1 MQFTLELGLILAA
14 VLLVLSVTA
23 SKISDRFG
31 IPALLVFLVVGMLAG
46 SDGPGG
52 IYFDDASLAQ
62 SIGVIALVVILF
74 SGGLDT
80 EWKSVRPVLKEG
92 LTLATL
98 GTLITALVVG
108 AFAHLIFHFSW
119 VEGML
124 LGAIVS
130 STDAAAVF
138 AVLRSRGVRLRGT
151 LKPLLELE
159 SGSNDPMAV
168 FLTVGLI
175 QLALNPGK
183 SAWQLVPLFFQQ
195 MILGAVM
202 GYAVGILSLYL
213 INRLKLGYDGLYPV
227 LTIGMIFISYG
238 ATALLGG
245 SGFLAVYVTG
255 LVLGRADFLHKR
267 SLIRFYDG
275 TAWLMQIIMFLT
287 LGLLVFPSRLV
298 PVILPGL
305 GLALALMLVAR
316 PISVLLG
323 LLFSRYRWRER
334 AFISWVGLR
343 GAVPIILALY
353 PKMAELPHAD
363 LIFNVVFFVVLTSVL
378 VQGTLI
384 PPVARLL
391 KVDAPEESKVTHPL
405 EMVPVDGW
413 QGKLREIR
421 LPSNCWA
428 SGKAIYEL
436 GLPMEYLIVLIERGG
451 KWIIPNG
458 SVILQA
464 GDTLLGLSSAEVQE
478 QVEQF
483 FCTAPA
489 SLPER

>member
-1 MQFTLELGLILAA
+1 
-14 VLLVLSVTA
+14 
-23 SKISDRFG
+23 
-31 IPALLVFLVVGMLAG
+31 
-46 SDGPGG
+46 
-52 IYFDDASLAQ
+52 
-62 SIGVIALVVILF
+62 
-74 SGGLDT
+74 
-80 EWKSVRPVLKEG
+80 
-92 LTLATL
+92 
-98 GTLITALVVG
+98 
-108 AFAHLIFHFSW
+108 
-119 VEGML
+119 
-124 LGAIVS
+124 
-130 STDAAAVF
+130 
-138 AVLRSRGVRLRGT
+138 
-151 LKPLLELE
+151 
-159 SGSNDPMAV
+159 
-168 FLTVGLI
+168 
-175 QLALNPGK
+175 
-183 SAWQLVPLFFQQ
+183 
-195 MILGAVM
+195 
-202 GYAVGILSLYL
+202 
-213 INRLKLGYDGLYPV
+213 
-227 LTIGMIFISYG
+227 
-238 ATALLGG
+238 
-245 SGFLAVYVTG
+245 
-255 LVLGRADFLHKR
+255 
-267 SLIRFYDG
+267 
-275 TAWLMQIIMFLT
+275 
-287 LGLLVFPSRLV
+287 
-298 PVILPGL
+298 
-305 GLALALMLVAR
+305 
-316 PISVLLG
+316 
-323 LLFSRYRWRER
+323 
-334 AFISWVGLR
+334 
-343 GAVPIILALY
+343 VPIILALY

>member
-80 EWKSVRPVLKEG
+80 EWKAVRPVLKEG

-98 GTLITALVVG
+98 GTFITALLVG
-108 AFAHLIFHFSW
+108 LFAYLIFDLSL

-124 LGAIVS
+124 LGSIVS

-138 AVLRSRGVRLRGT
+138 AVLRSRGVHLKGR

-168 FLTVGLI
+168 FLTVGMI
-175 QLALNPGK
+175 QLALNPGR
-183 SAWQLVPLFFQQ
+183 SPLQLVPLFFQQ
-195 MILGAVM
+195 MILGVIL
-202 GYAVGILSLYL
+202 GYLAGILALYL
-213 INRLKLGYDGLYPV
+213 INRLKLGYDSMYPV
-227 LTIGMIFISYG
+227 LTMGMIFLSFG
-238 ATALLGG
+238 VTATLGG

-267 SLIRFYDG
+267 SLIRFYNSA
-275 TAWLMQIIMFLT
+275 AWLMQIIMFLT
-287 LGLLVFPSRLV
+287 LGLFVFPSHLV

-316 PISVLLG
+316 PVSVMIGMLISKYNL
-323 LLFSRYRWRER
+323 RER
-334 AFISWVGLR
+334 IFVSWVGLR
-343 GAVPIILALY
+343 GAVPVILALY
-353 PKMAELPHAD
+353 PKLANLPNAD

-378 VQGTLI
+378 IQGTLI
-384 PPVARLL
+384 APVAKLL
-391 KVDAPEESKVTHPL
+391 KVDAPLDEKSAAPL
-405 EMVPVDGW
+405 EMVPVEGW
-413 QGKLREIR
+413 RGRLREIR
-421 LPSNCWA
+421 LPTNCRA

-436 GLPMEYLIVLIERGG
+436 GLPPEYLIVLIKRNGN
-451 KWIIPNG
+451 WIVPNG
-458 SVILQA
+458 GVVLQD
-464 GDTLLGLSSAEVQE
+464 GDVLLGLTSASVQL
-478 QVEQF
+478 QMEQF
-483 FCTAPA
+483 FSCNP
-489 SLPER
+489 SKPESP